1 MKTSP
6 EPTAPM
12 PTSPTAPDLVQLR
25 AWLEQM
31 VSALRFVELI
41 AAVLALITRLR
52 DLNSHLA
59 LQLASLRRARPK
71 SETSKRVW
79 RQLALPFPGA
89 AFPETDTKGA
99 DEGEQAGGGKRPR
112 RRALKHPGRARIG
125 AHIERVMVPN
135 DVPQQMRRCPK
146 CGRLMTTV
154 GYSITET
161 LELIPARIV
170 AIQRRDETCACP
182 HDDTIVSAPTPPEIV
197 ERGKLGPVLIVE
209 STANKFLD
217 HAPIERQ
224 CRDWARRGVDIAP
237 HTLGRAVGAEID
249 LLAPIARAIK
259 TETQASALLG
269 ADATGLPIL
278 DRNAPENIRS
288 GTMWCWIGDERW
300 VTFDYA
306 PVGDAASVMSFLG
319 DDRRRTVQCDGASVF
334 ACIEKAGGKR
344 PGCWAHGRRRFVF
357 AARGGESLALVG
369 LRMMRRLF
377 AVDRL
382 SARLGETPEQR
393 HARRLEHSKPV
404 LDDLRKWVD
413 EQRAVIPPK
422 TPFGQALGYLH
433 RQWPRLCLFLEDGRI
448 ELTNNRVEREL
459 RALVLGRKNWLF
471 AWEDIGGARAA
482 SILSILGT
490 CIAQGI
496 NPRAYLHL
504 VTKMILHG
512 WPQARLRDLLP
523 DRIAKI
529 EPTLRLPSHAPPR
542 SVLLPAPS

>member
-1 MKTSP
+1 MKSP
-6 EPTAPM
+6 EPATTL
-12 PTSPTAPDLVQLR
+12 PTSPTAPDLVQFR

-31 VSALRFVELI
+31 VAALRFVELI
-41 AAVLALITRLR
+41 AAVLTLITRLR
-52 DLNSHLA
+52 DLNSNLV
-59 LQLASLRRARPK
+59 LQLASMRRARPK
-71 SETSKRVW
+71 SETSTRVW

-89 AFPETDTKGA
+89 SMPETGA
-99 DEGEQAGGGKRPR
+99 KEAEGGEQTGAGKKLR
-112 RRALKHPGRARIG
+112 RRALKHPGRARI
-125 AHIERVMVPN
+125 APHIERVVVPN
-135 DVPQQMRRCPK
+135 DVPPQMRRCPT

-170 AIQRRDETCACP
+170 ALQRRDETCACP

-209 STANKFLD
+209 STADKFLD
-217 HAPIERQ
+217 HQPIERQ

-237 HTLGRAVGAEID
+237 QTLGRAVGAEID

-259 TETQASALLG
+259 DETRASALLG
-269 ADATGLPIL
+269 TDGSSIPVL
-278 DRNAPENIRS
+278 DPSAPEGIRM

-300 VTFDYA
+300 VTFEYA
-306 PVGDAASVMSFLG
+306 PVGDAASVTSFLG
-319 DDRRRTVQCDGASVF
+319 NDLRRTVQCDGASVF

-344 PGCWAHGRRRFVF
+344 PGCWSHGRRRFVF
-357 AARGGESLALVG
+357 AARGGEALGLVG
-369 LRMMRRLF
+369 LKMIRRLF

-393 HARRLEHSKPV
+393 HVRRLEHSKPA
-404 LDDLRKWVD
+404 LDGLKKWVD

-422 TPFGQALGYLH
+422 TPLGQALGYLH
-433 RQWPRLCLFLEDGRI
+433 RQWSRLCLFLEDGRI
-448 ELTNNRVEREL
+448 ELTNNRVEREI

-471 AWEDIGGARAA
+471 AWEDLGGARAA

-504 VTKMILHG
+504 VTKLILHE
-512 WPQARLRDLLP
+512 WPRARLRELLP

-529 EPTLRLPSHAPPR
+529 EPTLRLPSRAPPR
-542 SVLLPAPS
+542 SVLLPEPS